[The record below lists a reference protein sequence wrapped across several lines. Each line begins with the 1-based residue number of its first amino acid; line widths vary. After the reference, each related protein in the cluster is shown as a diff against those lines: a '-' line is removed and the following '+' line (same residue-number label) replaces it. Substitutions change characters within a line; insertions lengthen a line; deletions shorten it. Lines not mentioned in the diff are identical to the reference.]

1 MNFCDNMSQLDD
13 IGIKCNI
20 PDGFESVG
28 YIVKRK
34 EIDFSAI
41 SYGGSVAKSASLNMG
56 EKSALSLSF
65 SGATLTATFGGAA
78 ATATTT
84 TARKVYT
91 TGAVVYVIALDSVS
105 ATMYDE
111 KAYSA
116 TMDDATLLTSF
127 NSLVDATTSL
137 PPSFT
142 VLTTTTAVNAYEPS
156 YVAATTET
164 VPSVV
169 IDAFSLVSGAK
180 AYRINQLKNA
190 FTDTEVAAEVGDY
203 RVTFTNTLAFKIF
216 DQGPKVASIINGL
229 ASGEFVVILEQKD
242 KSIDAYN
249 YASGESKWRV
259 FGIENGLTASE
270 ITNNAYDD
278 SIGNGWSVKMEE
290 KASSSSEYFIFK
302 DDLTTTDALIAS
314 LY

>member
-1 MNFCDNMSQLDD
+1 MNFCDNMSAIDD

-28 YIVKRK
+28 YIMRRK
-34 EIDFSAI
+34 DIDFSAI
-41 SYGGSVAKSASLNMG
+41 SYGGSVAKPASLNMG
-56 EKSALSLSF
+56 SLSNLSIIISEDSF
-65 SGATLTATFGGAA
+65 SVTYGGKPSEV
-78 ATATTT
+78 TSTM
-84 TARKVYT
+84 RKVYT
-91 TGAVVYVIALDSVS
+91 TGTVTYVIALASPGHKS
-105 ATMYDE
+105 
-111 KAYSA
+111 AYSA
-116 TMDDATLLTSF
+116 VMDEAALLSSF
-127 NSLVDATTSL
+127 NSLIDATQTL
-137 PPSFT
+137 PPQFVVTNATS
-142 VLTTTTAVNAYEPS
+142 VLCYEPT

-169 IDAFSLVSGAK
+169 IDDFSLVSGAK
-180 AYRINQLKNA
+180 AYKINQLKNA

-203 RVTFTNTLAFKIF
+203 RVTFTNNLAFKIF
-216 DQGPKVASIINGL
+216 DQGPKVAAIVNGL
-229 ASGEFVVILEQKD
+229 ANGEFVVILEQKD
-242 KSIDAYN
+242 KSLDAYN

>member
-1 MNFCDNMSQLDD
+1 MSQLDD

-78 ATATTT
+78 ATATA

-91 TGAVVYVIALDSVS
+91 TGAVVLYVIALESSEQKV
-105 ATMYDE
+105 
-111 KAYSA
+111 YSA

-142 VLTTTTAVNAYEPS
+142 ALTTTTAVNAYEPS

>member
-1 MNFCDNMSQLDD
+1 MSQLDD

-20 PDGFESVG
+20 PDGFEQVG
-28 YIVKRK
+28 YIMRRK
-34 EIDFSAI
+34 DIDFSAI

-65 SGATLTATFGGAA
+65 SGATLTATYGGKAVE
-78 ATATTT
+78 TTQST
-84 TARKVYT
+84 RKVYT
-91 TGAVVYVIALDSVS
+91 DGAVTYVIERTDPELSIY
-105 ATMYDE
+105 T
-111 KAYSA
+111 AYSA
-116 TMDDATLLTSF
+116 VMDDAALLASF

-142 VLTTTTAVNAYEPS
+142 ALTTTTAVNAYEPS

-190 FTDTEVAAEVGDY
+190 FTDTVVAAEVGDY

-216 DQGPKVASIINGL
+216 DQGPKVAAIVNGL
-229 ASGEFVVILEQKD
+229 ANGEFVVILEQKD
-242 KSIDAYN
+242 KSIDAYSF
-249 YASGESKWRV
+249 ASGESKWRV

-290 KASSSSEYFIFK
+290 KASSSSAYYIFK

>member
-20 PDGFESVG
+20 PDGFEQVG
-28 YIVKRK
+28 YIMRRK
-34 EIDFSAI
+34 DIDFSAI

-65 SGATLTATFGGAA
+65 SGATLTATYGGKAVT
-78 ATATTT
+78 ATA

-91 TGAVVYVIALDSVS
+91 TGAVVYVIALESS
-105 ATMYDE
+105 E
-111 KAYSA
+111 QKAYSA

-137 PPSFT
+137 PSSFT
-142 VLTTTTAVNAYEPS
+142 ALTTTTAVNAYEPS

-180 AYRINQLKNA
+180 AYKINQLKNA

-216 DQGPKVASIINGL
+216 DQGPKVAAIVNGL
-229 ASGEFVVILEQKD
+229 ANGEFVVILEQKD
-242 KSIDAYN
+242 KSIDAYSF
-249 YASGESKWRV
+249 ASGESKWRV

-290 KASSSSEYFIFK
+290 KASSSSAYYIFK

>member
-1 MNFCDNMSQLDD
+1 MSQLDD

-78 ATATTT
+78 ATATA

-91 TGAVVYVIALDSVS
+91 TGAVVYVIALESS
-105 ATMYDE
+105 E
-111 KAYSA
+111 QKAYSA

-142 VLTTTTAVNAYEPS
+142 ALTTTTAVNAYEPS

>member
-1 MNFCDNMSQLDD
+1 MSQLDD

-65 SGATLTATFGGAA
+65 SDATLTATFGGAA
-78 ATATTT
+78 ATATA

-91 TGAVVYVIALDSVS
+91 TGAVVYVIALESS
-105 ATMYDE
+105 KQ

-127 NSLVDATTSL
+127 NSLVDATISLL

-142 VLTTTTAVNAYEPS
+142 ALTTTTAVNAYEPS

>member
-78 ATATTT
+78 ATATA

-91 TGAVVYVIALDSVS
+91 TGAVVYVIALESS
-105 ATMYDE
+105 E
-111 KAYSA
+111 QKAYSA

-142 VLTTTTAVNAYEPS
+142 ALTTTTAVNAYEPS

>member
-1 MNFCDNMSQLDD
+1 MSQLDD

-78 ATATTT
+78 ATATA

-91 TGAVVYVIALDSVS
+91 TGAVVYVIALESS
-105 ATMYDE
+105 E
-111 KAYSA
+111 QKAYSA

-142 VLTTTTAVNAYEPS
+142 ALTTTTAVNAYEPS

-169 IDAFSLVSGAK
+169 IDSFSLVSGAK

>member
-1 MNFCDNMSQLDD
+1 MSQLDD

-65 SGATLTATFGGAA
+65 SDATLTATFGGAA
-78 ATATTT
+78 ATATA

-91 TGAVVYVIALDSVS
+91 TGAVVYVIALESS
-105 ATMYDE
+105 E
-111 KAYSA
+111 QKAYSA